1 MQIILIIVSI
11 LLTYIVSGQENSI
24 IHSIKSQVNLRT
36 YKQTLTE

>member
-24 IHSIKSQVNLRT
+24 IALSIFNIN
-36 YKQTLTE
+36 